1 MQHDNKKVRKNANKS
16 FGILS
21 IGILSYHF
29 LFYLV
34 VIVLRLVTFLERQPF
49 NSSKL
54 VEFCLN
60 FLGFRRACHD
70 EVPTG
75 LRSSS
80 SFALHVRPGPSWEVR
95 CLIVSQRGSS
105 HLNVAGK
112 SNLMTRLQLRTS
124 RPSSMTFVDTT
135 VFVSP
140 ERNLSNKL
148 NIQRKNS
155 IYLLRV
161 FSSFCRSFCISSLC
175 LGSWQK
181 AIILDS
187 GTNLTF
193 TFNPLPGE

>member
-1 MQHDNKKVRKNANKS
+1 M
-16 FGILS
+16 
-21 IGILSYHF
+21 
-29 LFYLV
+29 
-34 VIVLRLVTFLERQPF
+34 VLRLVTFLERQPF

-95 CLIVSQRGSS
+95 YLMKVTPEGNS

-148 NIQRKNS
+148 KIQKKNS
-155 IYLLRV
+155 IYLVRV
-161 FSSFCRSFCISSLC
+161 SSNFWRSFCISSLC

-181 AIILDS
+181 DIILDS
-187 GTNLTF
+187 RPNLTF